1 MGMGHARYMY
11 RYGQDLAAQGRLN
24 EAHAAF
30 ASAEAT
36 AVTTELREAARIRR
50 MYLEQVIAAYQQG
63 KEPPPPPVITKQT
76 SEQALVKEA
85 QEAEKAAGRAK
96 P

>member
-1 MGMGHARYMY
+1 MGLGHARYMY
-11 RYGQDLAAQGRLN
+11 RYGQDLAAQGRLR

-36 AVTTELREAARIRR
+36 AVTTELREAARTRR
-50 MYLEQVIAAYQQG
+50 MYLEQVIAAFQQG
-63 KEPPPPPVITKQT
+63 KEPPPPPMIKKEA
-76 SEQALVKEA
+76 SDQALAKEA
-85 QEAEKAAGRAK
+85 QEAEKAQGRAK